1 MAYRRHP
8 ELRRQRLRQIGRF
21 GAALAAGGAFAALS
35 WNPSSNNKT
44 DPKSRETTDDSS
56 TAVRASVVTED
67 DAWPQFN
74 AAVPT
79 IGGCDQWAVV
89 RPQDRAS
96 LTPYANGPESVGAT
110 STRMRSPTDVKERIT
125 TMMTAVP
132 HSRGP
137 PLDERMGGLSGR
149 AATRRGSEPF

>member
-8 ELRRQRLRQIGRF
+8 ELRWQRLRQIGRF

-35 WNPSSNNKT
+35 WNPASDSQT
-44 DPKSRETTDDSS
+44 DPNSREATDDSS

-74 AAVPT
+74 AAVPA
-79 IGGCDQWAVV
+79 IGGSDQWAVV
-89 RPQDRAS
+89 RPQDRAD
-96 LTPYANGPESVGAT
+96 LPPYANGPESVRST
-110 STRMRSPTDVKERIT
+110 STRMRSPTDVKEKLT

-137 PLDERMGGLSGR
+137 PLDKRTGGLPR
-149 AATRRGSEPF
+149 LAATLCGPEPA